1 MAAVTAPPT
10 RVMKGIESYTGEGPK
25 WRLGE
30 LLHTKRVRY

>member
-1 MAAVTAPPT
+1 MAAVTAPT

-30 LLHTKRVRY
+30 LFYTRRMRY